1 MEKERKVYE
10 APELRVHQI
19 MSAIK
24 PLCGSSGND
33 GTGEAEEGSRRLWL
47 DDEEE

>member
-10 APELRVHQI
+10 APELRVHQTI
-19 MSAIK
+19 RTQIICKS
-24 PLCGSSGND
+24 GS
-33 GTGEAEEGSRRLWL
+33 GTGTEGDLSRRSWF

>member
-10 APELRVHQI
+10 APVLRVHQT
-19 MSAIK
+19 MSDIK

-33 GTGEAEEGSRRLWL
+33 GTGSAEEGSRRIWL
-47 DDEEE
+47 DDDEE

>member
-10 APELRVHQI
+10 APVLRVHQT

-24 PLCGSSGND
+24 PLCGSGND
-33 GTGEAEEGSRRLWL
+33 GTHEATEESRGLWL
-47 DDEEE
+47 DDEE